1 MALTKHSTSTLW
13 KHKSMPGTRV
23 IGEVVLRDLGTRLST
38 TSIDM
43 ESSLVRLVV
52 LGWRVIYTDL
62 VYRLEFGSV
71 RECVQLRLEAWATS
85 ITHDLDS

>member
-1 MALTKHSTSTLW
+1 
-13 KHKSMPGTRV
+13 MPGTRV

-71 RECVQLRLEAWATS
+71 GSVSNLDLRLES
-85 ITHDLDS
+85 PMDLDS